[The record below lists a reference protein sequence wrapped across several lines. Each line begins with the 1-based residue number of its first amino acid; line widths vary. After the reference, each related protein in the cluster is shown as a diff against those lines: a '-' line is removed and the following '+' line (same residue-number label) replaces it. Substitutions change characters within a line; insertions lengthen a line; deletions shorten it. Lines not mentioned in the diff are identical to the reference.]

1 MLRGKGR
8 ESGQSDKGWG
18 YVFIGW
24 LGKDFENVT
33 IGRRSEGDE
42 GNNHVAI

>member
-1 MLRGKGR
+1 MDSVARDGVMFLL
-8 ESGQSDKGWG
+8 
-18 YVFIGW
+18 GW